1 MKFKIITGFRAEQ
14 HFIIDADEVHKAYY
28 LFLNPE
34 KRTIFS
40 NGVAMIGQDIRGIE
54 PAWNETMG
62 WNPSHKLDGDDW
74 NEIRQKGID
83 RKAEEIQQKAKQ
95 LAHSKDHSIFA
106 LPMSAVKLLN

>member
-1 MKFKIITGFRAEQ
+1 MKFKIITGFRADQ
-14 HFIIDADEVHKAYY
+14 QFIIDADDVHKAYY
-28 LFLNPE
+28 LFINPE

-62 WNPSHKLDGDDW
+62 WNPSHKLNGDDW

-83 RKAEEIQQKAKQ
+83 KEMKVIQETAKQ
-95 LAHSKDHSIFA
+95 LAYSKDLSIFA
-106 LPMSAVKLLN
+106 LPMNAIKLLD